1 MIVLKWV
8 IDKMIVEKSVFLIEL
23 ESIDREIANWAEK
36 HMKMGHSISNIKRK
50 LCQLAV
56 VAKRQ

>member
-1 MIVLKWV
+1 
-8 IDKMIVEKSVFLIEL
+8 MIVEKSVFLIEL